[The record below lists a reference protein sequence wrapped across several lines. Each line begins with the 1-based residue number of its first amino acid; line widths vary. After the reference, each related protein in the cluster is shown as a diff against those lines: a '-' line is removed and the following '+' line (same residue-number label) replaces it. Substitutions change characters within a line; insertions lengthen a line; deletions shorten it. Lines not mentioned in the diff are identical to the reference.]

1 MTTVYPMPFFP
12 ANPRPPRPRLRG
24 LGTLHV
30 SAQWTANVRAIR
42 AAVAAAREA
51 APGQRA
57 PSAERLADE
66 VEEIPDFGCGGFARL
81 CAVHLRPLVFA
92 ATLRAVPISRGRG
105 A

>member
-66 VEEIPDFGCGGFARL
+66 VIDCVDRL
-81 CAVHLRPLVFA
+81 TAVDRAVLAVTLGILLRP
-92 ATLRAVPISRGRG
+92 SKN
-105 A
+105 